1 MKISRTLLTLGLV
14 SVVIQSPASMLQGA
28 GLSETR
34 QNPLLQK
41 SELPF
46 GAPDFSKIQETD
58 YLPAIEEAIRQN
70 REEINRI
77 VSNPE
82 KPTFENTVLAF
93 EKSGVLL
100 DRVTS
105 IFFGLVSAHKT
116 PVIAETQKK
125 VTPQLT
131 DLENEISFNKVLFQR
146 IKYVYDP
153 EYQNLHL
160 GHAAWCA
167 IEARYP
173 DARIWELVTPYHE
186 KRNIHFYVNRCGFH
200 IVEYFNDHHRDPNFP
215 AEEAGDYP
223 GEDDGLFKFR
233 KVLG

>member
-1 MKISRTLLTLGLV
+1 MISRTLLTLGLV
-14 SVVIQSPASMLQGA
+14 SVVIQSPASTLQGA

-105 IFFGLVSAHKT
+105 QPPHLRPSAA
-116 PVIAETQKK
+116 V
-125 VTPQLT
+125 
-131 DLENEISFNKVLFQR
+131 
-146 IKYVYDP
+146 
-153 EYQNLHL
+153 
-160 GHAAWCA
+160 G
-167 IEARYP
+167 
-173 DARIWELVTPYHE
+173 
-186 KRNIHFYVNRCGFH
+186 
-200 IVEYFNDHHRDPNFP
+200 
-215 AEEAGDYP
+215 
-223 GEDDGLFKFR
+223 
-233 KVLG
+233 

>member
-14 SVVIQSPASMLQGA
+14 SAVIQSPASTLQGA

-105 IFFGLVSAHKT
+105 IFFGLVSA
-116 PVIAETQKK
+116 
-125 VTPQLT
+125 
-131 DLENEISFNKVLFQR
+131 
-146 IKYVYDP
+146 
-153 EYQNLHL
+153 
-160 GHAAWCA
+160 
-167 IEARYP
+167 
-173 DARIWELVTPYHE
+173 
-186 KRNIHFYVNRCGFH
+186 
-200 IVEYFNDHHRDPNFP
+200 
-215 AEEAGDYP
+215 
-223 GEDDGLFKFR
+223 
-233 KVLG
+233 